1 LTAVADTSVLI
12 DYLRD
17 ADPAVGL
24 VEQALAGGEGI
35 AASTLTRLE
44 LLAGEREG
52 ERPIIEGLFEAIDWI
67 SVTTGVADR
76 AGLLAHEYTRSHPGI
91 ELADFAIAATAE
103 RLGARLWTLN
113 VRHFPMFPDLEPP
126 Y

>member
-1 LTAVADTSVLI
+1 LTAVADTSVLV

-17 ADPAVGL
+17 SDPAVRL
-24 VEQALAGGEGI
+24 VEEALGGGERV
-35 AASTLTRLE
+35 AASALTRLE

-67 SVTTGVADR
+67 SVTTGIADR
-76 AGLLAHEYTRSHPGI
+76 AGLLAQEYARSHPGI
-91 ELADFAIAATAE
+91 ELADLAIAATAE
-103 RLGARLWTLN
+103 RLGGALWTRN
-113 VRHFPMFPDLEPP
+113 VRHFPMFPDLESP